1 MLRRNMPIV
10 KSLHLV
16 FDLGLIFISFRLALL
31 IRGGLAASGILVP
44 LSMDRPYGLLLFI
57 LPIWGFFLFLRRE
70 CHEYR
75 GKPFREILRNT
86 GVVILQCFALLL
98 ACLFFTKR
106 LDQSRALILI
116 FLLVNF
122 ALLLSFRGFISH
134 LLGYLRKRG
143 YNFKNILIIGTGAPA
158 RELIRDVKENP
169 EWGFRISGLLDWAD
183 GLKGK
188 YIEGF
193 RVTGNLRDLPT
204 ILKNDQVD
212 YAVFAVCRRFLNR
225 IEESLL
231 TCEEMGVPSCLL
243 ADFFPL
249 RFSRKKM
256 GEFQKKPAIVFSSAP
271 DSSSLLLLKHLS
283 DKLFTLTGIVLLS
296 PLMLFLSSLVKL
308 TSKGPVLFKQKR
320 CGLNGRK
327 FTMLKFRTMVENA
340 DHMKDVLAHKNE
352 MDGSAFKITDD
363 PRLTRVGHVLRKLSL
378 DELPQLFNVLRGE
391 MALVGPRPPLPAEV
405 SQYDPWQRRKL
416 SMKPGLTCLWQV
428 NGRNNVNF
436 EKWMKM
442 DLEYIDNWSLWLDTK
457 ILLKTIPAVVL
468 GTGAK

>member
-10 KSLHLV
+10 KGLHLV

-188 YIEGF
+188 
-193 RVTGNLRDLPT
+193 
-204 ILKNDQVD
+204 
-212 YAVFAVCRRFLNR
+212 
-225 IEESLL
+225 
-231 TCEEMGVPSCLL
+231 
-243 ADFFPL
+243 
-249 RFSRKKM
+249 
-256 GEFQKKPAIVFSSAP
+256 
-271 DSSSLLLLKHLS
+271 
-283 DKLFTLTGIVLLS
+283 
-296 PLMLFLSSLVKL
+296 
-308 TSKGPVLFKQKR
+308 
-320 CGLNGRK
+320 
-327 FTMLKFRTMVENA
+327 
-340 DHMKDVLAHKNE
+340 
-352 MDGSAFKITDD
+352 
-363 PRLTRVGHVLRKLSL
+363 
-378 DELPQLFNVLRGE
+378 
-391 MALVGPRPPLPAEV
+391 
-405 SQYDPWQRRKL
+405 
-416 SMKPGLTCLWQV
+416 
-428 NGRNNVNF
+428 
-436 EKWMKM
+436 
-442 DLEYIDNWSLWLDTK
+442 
-457 ILLKTIPAVVL
+457 
-468 GTGAK
+468 